1 MKKVKRTFLYIL
13 IFVLVIGLGGGSF
26 AVFGTYSSGSRAG
39 VIVKYSTKG
48 LFFKTNEGEL
58 NVGGISKGEAGDI
71 MPTIWNF
78 SVYRGDQDIDKA
90 IQEAVLGGH
99 RVRLHYEEKYFQFDW
114 RGDTKYFITMVEKVP
129 ED

>member
-1 MKKVKRTFLYIL
+1 MKKVKRVFLYIL
-13 IFVLVIGLGGGSF
+13 IFVLVKGLGGGSF

-48 LFFKTNEGEL
+48 LFFKTREGEL

-71 MPTIWNF
+71 MPTILYF
-78 SVYRGDQDIDKA
+78 SVYRGYTEVNDA
-90 IQEAVLGGH
+90 IQDAVLGGY

-114 RGDTKYFITMVEKVP
+114 RGDTQYFITQVEKVT
-129 ED
+129 EE